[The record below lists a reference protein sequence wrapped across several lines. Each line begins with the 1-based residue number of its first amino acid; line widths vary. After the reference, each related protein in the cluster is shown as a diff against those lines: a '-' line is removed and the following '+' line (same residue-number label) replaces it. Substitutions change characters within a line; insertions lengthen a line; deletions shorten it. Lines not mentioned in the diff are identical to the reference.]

1 MGRDILRIW
10 DKEREENSKE
20 YSIEYTEESTVEYS
34 TDSTEDTLKIFFWSP
49 FSRLTK
55 TISLISMSRY
65 GHCAPS
71 LCGVVFNTTWSQ
83 RSGWYR
89 PEHLSH
95 RECTVLDTGIPVS
108 VDVLSNIL
116 PKDKP
121 YPVLS
126 TLTSWAVG
134 YPQYPLSCVGATKR
148 ALLLA
153 GIPTSGRTPYGIW
166 KELQLH
172 LTGADGPAG
181 QHACPGP

>member
-1 MGRDILRIW
+1 LRVW
-10 DKEREENSKE
+10 DKEREEHTEDSTE
-20 YSIEYTEESTVEYS
+20 VYT
-34 TDSTEDTLKIFFWSP
+34 TDSTEDTLKIYFWAP

-55 TISLISMSRY
+55 TISLISCSRY

-71 LCGVVFNTTWSQ
+71 LCGVVYDMALGRKT
-83 RSGWYR
+83 GWYR
-89 PEHLSH
+89 PEQLSK
-95 RECTVLDTGIPVS
+95 RECAVLDTRKPVS
-108 VDVLSNIL
+108 VDVLSTIL
-116 PKDKP
+116 PQNQP

-172 LTGADGPAG
+172 LTGADGPARR
-181 QHACPGP
+181 HARLRS